1 MLAEFS
7 RLWPWLLACFAIGA
21 AAGAL
26 TRRAPENGLVA
37 RWLVWTALAFG
48 VGVLVVRL
56 GALDAAAPLVE
67 GALAAYAALIIGA
80 ALGALARH
88 RSIWAHEG
96 WAVGLVAA
104 SLLWVGA
111 VVIGQS
117 GGEVGRRF
125 AAPTKSAGADIQ
137 PATSPPA
144 TSPPADETAIAG
156 ATLSPVNAQGPSAP
170 ATAVSGG
177 MTLADCK
184 AALEQSSTP
193 GEFVFAKGSAR
204 LTSSSARALDKAAAV
219 IRRCPEYA
227 TIEVRGYVRGSAAK
241 AANDALAQRRAEAAT
256 GYIEG
261 QGVGGRRLVAS
272 PGEADQAENRALTFE
287 VR

>member
-1 MLAEFS
+1 MLVELP

-56 GALDAAAPLVE
+56 GALDAAAALVE

-80 ALGALARH
+80 ALGALAQH
-88 RSIWAHEG
+88 RTIWAHEG

-117 GGEVGRRF
+117 DPDERRRF
-125 AAPTKSAGADIQ
+125 AAPPKSAGADM
-137 PATSPPA
+137 PPA
-144 TSPPADETAIAG
+144 TSPPAVESATAG
-156 ATLSPVNAQGPSAP
+156 ATLSPVHAQGPSAP
-170 ATAVSGG
+170 ATALSGG

-184 AALEQSSTP
+184 AALEQSSIP
-193 GEFVFAKGSAR
+193 GELAFAKGSAR

-227 TIEVRGYVRGSAAK
+227 TIEVRGYVRGSAAR
-241 AANDALAQRRAEAAT
+241 AHNDALAQKRAEAAT
-256 GYIEG
+256 GYLED

-272 PGEADQAENRALTFE
+272 RGEPDEAENRALTFE

>member
-1 MLAEFS
+1 MLVEFS

-26 TRRAPENGLVA
+26 TRRAPENGIVA

-111 VVIGQS
+111 VVIGPS
-117 GGEVGRRF
+117 DPDERRRF
-125 AAPTKSAGADIQ
+125 AAPTKSAGADM
-137 PATSPPA
+137 PPA
-144 TSPPADETAIAG
+144 TSPPADETATAG
-156 ATLSPVNAQGPSAP
+156 ATISPVHAQGPSAP
-170 ATAVSGG
+170 ATAVSG
-177 MTLADCK
+177 MTLANCK

-193 GEFVFAKGSAR
+193 GELAFAKGSAR

-227 TIEVRGYVRGSAAK
+227 TIEISGHVRGSAAR
-241 AANDALAQRRAEAAT
+241 AHNDALAQRRAEAAT
-256 GYIEG
+256 GYLED
-261 QGVGGRRLVAS
+261 QGVGGRRLLAS
-272 PGEADQAENRALTFE
+272 PGEPDQAENRALTFE

>member
-1 MLAEFS
+1 MLVEFS

-21 AAGAL
+21 AAGAF

-48 VGVLVVRL
+48 VGLLLVRL

-80 ALGALARH
+80 ALGALAQH
-88 RSIWAHEG
+88 RSILAHEG

-111 VVIGQS
+111 VVIGQADR
-117 GGEVGRRF
+117 EQGRRF
-125 AAPTKSAGADIQ
+125 AAPPKSADADM
-137 PATSPPA
+137 PTAPSL
-144 TSPPADETAIAG
+144 PADDTATAD
-156 ATLSPVNAQGPSAP
+156 ATLSPVHAQGPSAP

-177 MTLADCK
+177 MTLVDCQT
-184 AALEQSSTP
+184 ALEASSTP
-193 GEFVFAKGSAR
+193 GELVFRKGSAQ
-204 LTSSSARALDKAAAV
+204 LTQSATRALEKAATI
-219 IRRCPEYA
+219 IRRCPENA
-227 TIEVRGYVRGSAAK
+227 TIEIRGHVRGSGARAP
-241 AANDALAQRRAEAAT
+241 NDALAQRRAQAAT
-256 GYIEG
+256 GYLER
-261 QGVGGRRLVAS
+261 QGVSGRRLVAS
-272 PGEADQAENRALTFE
+272 GGEPDQAESRALTFE

>member
-1 MLAEFS
+1 MLVEFS
-7 RLWPWLLACFAIGA
+7 RLWPWLLACFAIGV

-26 TRRAPENGLVA
+26 TRRAPENGIVA

-67 GALAAYAALIIGA
+67 GALAAYAVLIIGA

-117 GGEVGRRF
+117 DGEVGRRF
-125 AAPTKSAGADIQ
+125 AAPTKSANADM
-137 PATSPPA
+137 PPEP
-144 TSPPADETAIAG
+144 SPPADETPTAG
-156 ATLSPVNAQGPSAP
+156 ATISPVHAQGPSAP
-170 ATAVSGG
+170 AAAVSGG
-177 MTLADCK
+177 LTLADCK

-193 GEFVFAKGSAR
+193 GELAFAKGSAR
-204 LTSSSARALDKAAAV
+204 LTSSSARALAKAAPV

-227 TIEVRGYVRGSAAK
+227 TIEVRGHVRGSAAK
-241 AANDALAQRRAEAAT
+241 TANDALAQRRAEAAM
-256 GYIEG
+256 GYLEG

-272 PGEADQAENRALTFE
+272 HGEPDQAENRALTFE

>member
-1 MLAEFS
+1 MLVELP

-56 GALDAAAPLVE
+56 GALDAAAALVE

-80 ALGALARH
+80 ALGALAQH
-88 RSIWAHEG
+88 RTIWAHEG

-117 GGEVGRRF
+117 DPDERRRF
-125 AAPTKSAGADIQ
+125 AAPPNSAGADM
-137 PATSPPA
+137 PPA
-144 TSPPADETAIAG
+144 TSPPADETATAG
-156 ATLSPVNAQGPSAP
+156 ATLSPVHAQGPSAP
-170 ATAVSGG
+170 ATAISGG

-193 GEFVFAKGSAR
+193 GELAFAKGSAR
-204 LTSSSARALDKAAAV
+204 LTSSSARALDKAVAV

-227 TIEVRGYVRGSAAK
+227 TIEVRGHVRGSAAR
-241 AANDALAQRRAEAAT
+241 AHNDALAQRRAEAAT
-256 GYIEG
+256 GYLED
-261 QGVGGRRLVAS
+261 QGVGGRRIVAS
-272 PGEADQAENRALTFE
+272 RGEPDQAENRALTFE

>member
-1 MLAEFS
+1 MLVEFS

-26 TRRAPENGLVA
+26 TRRAPENGVVA

-56 GALDAAAPLVE
+56 GALAAAAPLVE
-67 GALAAYAALIIGA
+67 GALAAYAVLIIGA

-117 GGEVGRRF
+117 DPDERRRF
-125 AAPTKSAGADIQ
+125 AAPTNSAGADM
-137 PATSPPA
+137 PPA
-144 TSPPADETAIAG
+144 TSPPADETAAAG
-156 ATLSPVNAQGPSAP
+156 AAISPVRAQGPSAS
-170 ATAVSGG
+170 ATAAVSGG
-177 MTLADCK
+177 MTLADCRT
-184 AALEQSSTP
+184 ALEASSTP
-193 GEFVFAKGSAR
+193 GELAFAKGSAR
-204 LTSSSARALDKAAAV
+204 LTSLSARALDKAAAV

-227 TIEVRGYVRGSAAK
+227 TIEISGHVRGSGARAP
-241 AANDALAQRRAEAAT
+241 NDALAQRRAEAAM
-256 GYIEG
+256 GYLEG
-261 QGVGGRRLVAS
+261 RGVGGRRLVAS
-272 PGEADQAENRALTFE
+272 HGEPDQAENRALTFE

>member
-48 VGVLVVRL
+48 FGVLLVRL

-67 GALAAYAALIIGA
+67 GALAAYAVLIIGA

-117 GGEVGRRF
+117 EPDERRRF
-125 AAPTKSAGADIQ
+125 AAATKSAGADM
-137 PATSPPA
+137 PPA
-144 TSPPADETAIAG
+144 TSPPADETATAD
-156 ATLSPVNAQGPSAP
+156 ATISPVHAQGPSAP
-170 ATAVSGG
+170 ATALSGG
-177 MTLADCK
+177 MTLADCQT
-184 AALEQSSTP
+184 ALEASSTP
-193 GEFVFAKGSAR
+193 GELVFRKGSAQ
-204 LTSSSARALDKAAAV
+204 LTPLATRALDKAAAV

-227 TIEVRGYVRGSAAK
+227 TIEVRGHVRGSAPRAP
-241 AANDALAQRRAEAAT
+241 NDALARRRAEAAT
-256 GYIEG
+256 GYLEG
-261 QGVGGRRLVAS
+261 QGVGRRRLLAS
-272 PGEADQAENRALTFE
+272 HGEPDQAENRALTFE

>member
-1 MLAEFS
+1 VLAEFS
-7 RLWPWLLACFAIGA
+7 RLWPWLLGCFVIGA
-21 AAGAL
+21 AAGAF
-26 TRRAPENGLVA
+26 TRRAPENGVIA

-48 VGVLVVRL
+48 VGVLLVRL

-67 GALAAYAALIIGA
+67 GALAAYAVLIIGA
-80 ALGALARH
+80 ALGALARR

-117 GGEVGRRF
+117 DGEEGRRF
-125 AAPTKSAGADIQ
+125 AALTKSAGADM
-137 PATSPPA
+137 PPA
-144 TSPPADETAIAG
+144 TSPPADETPTAG
-156 ATLSPVNAQGPSAP
+156 ATISPIHVQGPSAP
-170 ATAVSGG
+170 AAAVSGG

-193 GEFVFAKGSAR
+193 GELAFAKGSAR
-204 LTSSSARALDKAAAV
+204 LTSSSARVLDKTAAV
-219 IRRCPEYA
+219 IRRGPAYA
-227 TIEVRGYVRGSAAK
+227 TIEVRGHVRGSAAK
-241 AANDALAQRRAEAAT
+241 TANDALAQRRAEAAT
-256 GYIEG
+256 GYLED
-261 QGVGGRRLVAS
+261 QGVGGRRIVAS
-272 PGEADQAENRALTFE
+272 HGEPDQAENRALTFE

>member
-1 MLAEFS
+1 MLVEFS

-26 TRRAPENGLVA
+26 TRRAPENGIVA

-67 GALAAYAALIIGA
+67 GALAAYAVLIIGA

-117 GGEVGRRF
+117 DGEVGRRF
-125 AAPTKSAGADIQ
+125 AAPTKSANADM
-137 PATSPPA
+137 PPEP
-144 TSPPADETAIAG
+144 SPPADETPTAG
-156 ATLSPVNAQGPSAP
+156 ATISPVHAQGPSAP
-170 ATAVSGG
+170 AAAVSGG
-177 MTLADCK
+177 LTLADCK

-193 GEFVFAKGSAR
+193 GELAFAKGSAR
-204 LTSSSARALDKAAAV
+204 LTSSSARALAKAAPV

-227 TIEVRGYVRGSAAK
+227 TIEVRGHVRGSAAK
-241 AANDALAQRRAEAAT
+241 TANDALAQRRAEAAM
-256 GYIEG
+256 GYLEG

-272 PGEADQAENRALTFE
+272 HGEADQAENRALTFE

>member
-1 MLAEFS
+1 MLVEFS

-26 TRRAPENGLVA
+26 TQRAPENGIVA

-48 VGVLVVRL
+48 VGVLLVRL

-67 GALAAYAALIIGA
+67 GALAAYAVLIIGA
-80 ALGALARH
+80 ALGALARR

-117 GGEVGRRF
+117 DGEEGRRF
-125 AAPTKSAGADIQ
+125 AAPTKSAGADM
-137 PATSPPA
+137 PTAP
-144 TSPPADETAIAG
+144 SPPAD
-156 ATLSPVNAQGPSAP
+156 ATILPVHAQAPSAP

-193 GEFVFAKGSAR
+193 GELAFAKGSAR
-204 LTSSSARALDKAAAV
+204 LTSSSARVLDKTAAV
-219 IRRCPEYA
+219 IRRCPAYA
-227 TIEVRGYVRGSAAK
+227 TIEVRGHVRGSAAK
-241 AANDALAQRRAEAAT
+241 TANDALAQRRAEAAT
-256 GYIEG
+256 GYLEG

-272 PGEADQAENRALTFE
+272 RGEPDQAENRALTFE

>member
-1 MLAEFS
+1 MLVELP
-7 RLWPWLLACFAIGA
+7 RLWPWLLACFVIGA

-56 GALDAAAPLVE
+56 GALDAAAALVE

-80 ALGALARH
+80 ALGGLAQH

-117 GGEVGRRF
+117 DPDERRRF
-125 AAPTKSAGADIQ
+125 AAPTKSAGADM
-137 PATSPPA
+137 PPA
-144 TSPPADETAIAG
+144 TSPPADETATAG
-156 ATLSPVNAQGPSAP
+156 ATLSPVRAQGPGAS
-170 ATAVSGG
+170 ATAVSGD

-184 AALEQSSTP
+184 AALEQSSIP
-193 GEFVFAKGSAR
+193 GELAFAKGSAR

-227 TIEVRGYVRGSAAK
+227 TIEVRGHVRGSGAK
-241 AANDALAQRRAEAAT
+241 APNDALAQRRAEAAT
-256 GYIEG
+256 GYLED
-261 QGVGGRRLVAS
+261 QGVGGRRLLAS
-272 PGEADQAENRALTFE
+272 HGEPDQAENRALTFE

>member
-1 MLAEFS
+1 MLVEFP

-48 VGVLVVRL
+48 GGLLLVRL

-67 GALAAYAALIIGA
+67 GALAAYAVLIIGA

-117 GGEVGRRF
+117 EGEQGRRF
-125 AAPTKSAGADIQ
+125 SAPTKSAGADM
-137 PATSPPA
+137 PPA
-144 TSPPADETAIAG
+144 TSPPADETPTAG
-156 ATLSPVNAQGPSAP
+156 ATISPVHAQGPSAP

-177 MTLADCK
+177 MTLVDCQT
-184 AALEQSSTP
+184 ALEASSTP
-193 GEFVFAKGSAR
+193 GVLVFRKGSAQ
-204 LTSSSARALDKAAAV
+204 LTPSATRALDKAATI
-219 IRRCPEYA
+219 IRRCPENA
-227 TIEVRGYVRGSAAK
+227 TIAVRGHVRGSGAK
-241 AANDALAQRRAEAAT
+241 APNDALAQRRAEAAT
-256 GYIEG
+256 GYIER
-261 QGVGGRRLVAS
+261 QGVSGRRLVAS

>member
-67 GALAAYAALIIGA
+67 GALAAYAVLIIGA

-144 TSPPADETAIAG
+144 DETATAG

-170 ATAVSGG
+170 VTAVSGG

-227 TIEVRGYVRGSAAK
+227 TIEVRGHVRGSAAR
-241 AANDALAQRRAEAAT
+241 APNDALAQRRAEAAT
-256 GYIEG
+256 GYLED

-272 PGEADQAENRALTFE
+272 HGEPDQAENRALTFE

>member
-1 MLAEFS
+1 MLVEFS

-26 TRRAPENGLVA
+26 TRRAPENGIVA

-111 VVIGQS
+111 VVIGRS
-117 GGEVGRRF
+117 DGEEGRRF
-125 AAPTKSAGADIQ
+125 AAPTKSAGADM
-137 PATSPPA
+137 PPA
-144 TSPPADETAIAG
+144 TSPPADETATAG
-156 ATLSPVNAQGPSAP
+156 ATLSPVHAQGPSAP
-170 ATAVSGG
+170 AMAVSGG

-193 GEFVFAKGSAR
+193 GELAFAKGSAR
-204 LTSSSARALDKAAAV
+204 LTSSSARALDKAATI

-227 TIEVRGYVRGSAAK
+227 TIEIRGHVRGSAAK
-241 AANDALAQRRAEAAT
+241 AANDVLAQRRAEAAT

-272 PGEADQAENRALTFE
+272 SGEADQAENRALTFE

>member
-1 MLAEFS
+1 MLVEFS

-48 VGVLVVRL
+48 VGVLLVRL

-67 GALAAYAALIIGA
+67 GALAAYAVLIIGA
-80 ALGALARH
+80 ALGALARR

-117 GGEVGRRF
+117 DGEEGRRF
-125 AAPTKSAGADIQ
+125 AAPTKSAGADM
-137 PATSPPA
+137 PPA
-144 TSPPADETAIAG
+144 TSPPADETPTAG
-156 ATLSPVNAQGPSAP
+156 ATISPVHVQGPSAP
-170 ATAVSGG
+170 AAAVSGG

-193 GEFVFAKGSAR
+193 GELAFAKGSAR
-204 LTSSSARALDKAAAV
+204 LTSSSARVLDKTAAV
-219 IRRCPEYA
+219 IRRCPAYA
-227 TIEVRGYVRGSAAK
+227 TIEVRGHVRGSAAK
-241 AANDALAQRRAEAAT
+241 TANDALAQRRAEAAT
-256 GYIEG
+256 GYLEG

-272 PGEADQAENRALTFE
+272 RGEPDQAENRALTFE